1 MKIWGAAVEF
11 EVLFKLGGVAVGV
24 ESDQVVP
31 RGQLVPSV
39 IGFQGFAV
47 LELDVVSIRRLVIEF
62 GRLPYILD
70 AGPVYLWT
78 RFDDAF
84 PALWVAGSCNECQWR
99 GAGARGV
106 WLLEI

>member
-70 AGPVYLWT
+70 AGQTTKCSV
-78 RFDDAF
+78 DSA
-84 PALWVAGSCNECQWR
+84 PAMSTPPPSAK
-99 GAGARGV
+99 
-106 WLLEI
+106 